1 MSFGRIAFCASILLL
16 CLLLVLGAQ
25 AHVPITIGDNEALET
40 AMHIPDPLKSW
51 VIYSDLRD
59 GGVAN
64 YFKFDMEQGQRLR
77 LSLFTP
83 RESSFTPGLVI
94 MGPDIEPQGTVPS
107 FIEVPE
113 GLAARVVA
121 GTQPETASY
130 EPFTPSSLYELV
142 DVDTTV
148 NASGTY
154 YVAVY
159 EPSQGGWYG
168 LAVGYREE
176 FELDEWLRVPLDV
189 ITIHQWE
196 GQSLIFILAPMLGI
210 VALGFVLLFGE
221 RKKGVPVLQSPVSWL
236 GSFVSFLYIG
246 SGATIVAQMGIALT
260 VASVTSTVIITVIFA
275 LLPIIAGIAMLRI
288 AMQARG
294 KIEIKSRI
302 EIAILGIVGLFIW
315 AGLLVGPVLAI
326 VVSLLPPFTK
336 GNSVLK

>member
-1 MSFGRIAFCASILLL
+1 MSFEKIITFCGVALL
-16 CLLLVLGAQ
+16 CLLLLLGAQ
-25 AHVPITIGDNEALET
+25 AHVPITTGDNEALDT
-40 AMHIPDPLKSW
+40 ATHIPDPLKSW
-51 VIYSDLRD
+51 AIYSELRD

-64 YFKFDMEQGQRLR
+64 YFQFDMEQGQRLR

-113 GLAARVVA
+113 GLAARVAA
-121 GTQPETASY
+121 GTRPETASY

-159 EPSQGGWYG
+159 EPSQGGQYG
-168 LAVGYREE
+168 LAVGYREQ
-176 FELDEWLRVPLDV
+176 FELLEWIRVPLDIV
-189 ITIHQWE
+189 TVHQWE
-196 GQSLIFILAPMLGI
+196 GQFLIFILAPMLGI
-210 VALGFVLLFGE
+210 VALGFVLLFLE
-221 RKKGVPVLQSPVSWL
+221 RKRGVPVLQSPFSWL

-246 SGATIVAQMGIALT
+246 SGATILAQMGIALT
-260 VASVTSTVIITVIFA
+260 VAPVTSAVIITVIFA
-275 LLPIIAGIAMLRI
+275 LLPIIAGIVLLKVVLTA
-288 AMQARG
+288 QEEVTV
-294 KIEIKSRI
+294 KKRI
-302 EIAILGIVGLFIW
+302 EMAILGIVGLFIW

-326 VVSLLPPFTK
+326 VTSLLPPFTK
-336 GNSVLK
+336 GNSTLK

>member
-16 CLLLVLGAQ
+16 CLLLITSVQ
-25 AHVPITIGDNEALET
+25 AHVPITTGDNEALDT
-40 AMHIPDPLKSW
+40 ATYIPDPLKSW
-51 VIYSDLRD
+51 AIYSELRD

-64 YFKFDMEQGQRLR
+64 YFQFDMEQGQRLR

-83 RESSFTPGLVI
+83 RESSFTPGLVV

-159 EPSQGGWYG
+159 EPSQGGQYG
-168 LAVGYREE
+168 LAVGYREQ
-176 FELDEWLRVPLDV
+176 FELLEWIRVPLDIV
-189 ITIHQWE
+189 TVHQWE

-246 SGATIVAQMGIALT
+246 SGAIILAQMGIALA
-260 VASVTSTVIITVIFA
+260 VAPVTSAVIITGIFT

-302 EIAILGIVGLFIW
+302 EMAFLGIVGLFIW

-326 VVSLLPPFTK
+326 VVSLLPPFTT
-336 GNSVLK
+336 GNSALK